1 MSTFILIIRK
11 ISYIKE
17 EILMVIDNCEE
28 LIRNDRQN
36 FKVLI
41 STILATISS
50 IKILLTS
57 RNIIGS
63 GIKEANEEIVVLS
76 GLNTI

>member
-1 MSTFILIIRK
+1 
-11 ISYIKE
+11 
-17 EILMVIDNCEE
+17 MVIDNCEE